1 MKTVNNNNNN
11 HRGRK
16 GEREWGSEGIVV
28 MEKQQTQTEAEQKER
43 IQRKAT
49 IRQER
54 GEVREEGQMTKQNDH
69 VES

>member
-16 GEREWGSEGIVV
+16 GERVGSEGIVV

-43 IQRKAT
+43 IQKKAT
-49 IRQER
+49 IRQE
-54 GEVREEGQMTKQNDH
+54 REEGQMTKQNDH